1 MTGNSLVHDQN
12 LMMQKTNS
20 EFVKAANSSDAGVEM
35 TTNSSSGPTRF
46 KGLNMDSSSQN
57 NSVVDF

>member
-20 EFVKAANSSDAGVEM
+20 QFVKAANSSDVEM